1 MRLFCVFAALVLL
14 AGPVAAQAPVADA
27 DIDARKLAWLERVNL
42 LLTKI
47 QSDALALKPAA
58 ESGDQ
63 AKICTA
69 IRPMV
74 ENQKAMRDLQV
85 EYAQIDPESAKVRGF
100 ADKQAAMDAQIVE
113 MEAQLKAKCG

>member
-14 AGPVAAQAPVADA
+14 AGPVAAQAPVAE
-27 DIDARKLAWLERVNL
+27 IDARKVAWLERVSL
-42 LLTKI
+42 LLTKM

-63 AKICTA
+63 AKICAA

-85 EYAQIDPESAKVRGF
+85 EYAQIDPESEKAKGF
-100 ADKQAAMDAQIVE
+100 ADKQAARR
-113 MEAQLKAKCG
+113 LRSSKWKRN